1 MSVKR
6 VRFLQF
12 ICAVFALS
20 STGTL
25 VLTSMASAD
34 AVADSGTVAQAMQSA
49 ASWPLHVVLGAVA
62 LGSVWMCLSFSRQKD
77 LMSFERDKLNAQ
89 AIGRVA
95 DALIALRDEQHNG
108 MARMSAE
115 RSTIRKRPPHTEK
128 PHEPQTG

>member
-1 MSVKR
+1 
-6 VRFLQF
+6 
-12 ICAVFALS
+12 
-20 STGTL
+20 
-25 VLTSMASAD
+25 
-34 AVADSGTVAQAMQSA
+34 VADSGTVAQAMQSA

>member
-34 AVADSGTVAQAMQSA
+34 AVVESGTVAQAMQSA

-62 LGSVWMCLSFSRQKD
+62 LGW
-77 LMSFERDKLNAQ
+77 Q
-89 AIGRVA
+89 ATGYNNGAAVGVLA
-95 DALIALRDEQHNG
+95 DASGGFVTNRWTFIFGRFISKEPAL
-108 MARMSAE
+108 
-115 RSTIRKRPPHTEK
+115 
-128 PHEPQTG
+128 